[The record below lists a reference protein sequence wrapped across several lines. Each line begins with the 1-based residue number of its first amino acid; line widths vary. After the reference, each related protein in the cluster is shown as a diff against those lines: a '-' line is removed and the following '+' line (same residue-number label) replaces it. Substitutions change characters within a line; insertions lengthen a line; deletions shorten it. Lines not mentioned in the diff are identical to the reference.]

1 MSTIDAVL
9 WDFGG
14 VFTGSP
20 FAAIEAAG
28 DDLGISATQAVGFV
42 FGPYDADTDHP
53 WHRLERGE
61 LTMDEARELI
71 MAEAA
76 ADGIELDPWDILLRM
91 GDRDGPLVDPDV
103 LAAAHDV
110 KARGLEVALV
120 TNNIAEFRDGWRSLV
135 PVDELFDVVVDSSE
149 EGVRKPDPRIF
160 ERALDRLGGVA
171 PDRAVFLDD
180 YEGNVNAA
188 RALGLH
194 AIRVDA
200 DRSGAL
206 KQLRDLLDT

>member
-1 MSTIDAVL
+1 MIDAVL

-14 VFTGSP
+14 VFTSSP

-28 DDLGISATQAVGFV
+28 DELGISATRAIAYV

-61 LTMDEARELI
+61 VTMDEAREMI

-76 ADGIELDPWDILLRM
+76 ADGVEIDPWDVLMRM
-91 GDRDGPLVDPDV
+91 GNSEGPLIHPDV

-110 KARGLEVALV
+110 RARGLRSGLV
-120 TNNIAEFRDGWRSLV
+120 TNNIVEFRDGWRSLV
-135 PVDELFDVVVDSSE
+135 PVEELFEIVVDSSE

-160 ERALDRLGGVA
+160 ELALERLDGVA
-171 PDRAVFLDD
+171 AERTVFLDD
-180 YEGNVNAA
+180 YEGNIAAA
-188 RALGLH
+188 RTLGLH
-194 AIRVDA
+194 AIRVDPDPTA
-200 DRSGAL
+200 AL
-206 KQLRDLLDT
+206 AELTTLLDP